1 MSDRA
6 TKQPNQLPHR
16 AGEIAA
22 SKHGVVPVGRQR
34 GIQVRPGTGRRP
46 QTLAGPDLPPNEA
59 AGARRVSLKP
69 VCGVAL
75 DVLIEAI
82 FGIALFA
89 AVLLL
94 AVSHAAPPPGTPT
107 VSLVLVVPADRPA
120 YYRGVSDAPM
130 PSDGFNL

>member
-6 TKQPNQLPHR
+6 TKKPNHLPHR
-16 AGEIAA
+16 TGESAA
-22 SKHGVVPVGRQR
+22 SDNGVVSVGAHAPRK
-34 GIQVRPGTGRRP
+34 P
-46 QTLAGPDLPPNEA
+46 LAGPECLQNQALAMAERPLN
-59 AGARRVSLKP
+59 LM
-69 VCGVAL
+69 CGVAL

-82 FGIALFA
+82 FGIALFV

-94 AVSHAAPPPGTPT
+94 AVSQSAPPPGTPT

-120 YYRGVSDAPM
+120 YYRGESDAPM

>member
-1 MSDRA
+1 MSDRE
-6 TKQPNQLPHR
+6 TKRTHHSPHR
-16 AGEIAA
+16 TGKTAA
-22 SKHGVVPVGRQR
+22 SANGVVSVGE
-34 GIQVRPGTGRRP
+34 QVPRKP
-46 QTLAGPDLPPNEA
+46 LAGPDLSPNEA

-82 FGIALFA
+82 FGIALFV

-94 AVSHAAPPPGTPT
+94 AVSQLAPPPGTPT

>member
-16 AGEIAA
+16 TGEIAA
-22 SKHGVVPVGRQR
+22 SKHGVVPVQ
-34 GIQVRPGTGRRP
+34 P
-46 QTLAGPDLPPNEA
+46 LAGLLDPLNPK
-59 AGARRVSLKP
+59 R
-69 VCGVAL
+69 GVAL

-82 FGIALFA
+82 FGIVLFV
-89 AVLLL
+89 AVILL
-94 AVSHAAPPPGTPT
+94 AVSHAAPPPSTPT